1 MGRYQ
6 IGFSILDTRHLQSS
20 IHNRTEHN
28 LYYLLQT
35 HQFCIGD
42 QNYFKNASRG
52 FCFGQS
58 KHIALEDLNTIIQN
72 LVSKRDIILVVH
84 GGGEDLTLL
93 YVLDTQK
100 AAQYPLDLN
109 HRYPIKEMLN
119 LLQCP
124 FGDRVLRDTGNDAN
138 FTLRALLL
146 IATVD
151 AAAAIQPHLEYAQ
164 KSLLSAFEEISR
176 GPVPLNDRHIK
187 RQIEK
192 DRARRRREKRRA
204 KRLRKRLEQERAEDM
219 DPDALTITYEI

>member
-1 MGRYQ
+1 
-6 IGFSILDTRHLQSS
+6 
-20 IHNRTEHN
+20 
-28 LYYLLQT
+28 LLQT

-42 QNYFKNASRG
+42 QNYFKNASRE

-84 GGGEDLTLL
+84 GGGEDLRFLQAAKIDLTPL
-93 YVLDTQK
+93 YVLEKQK
-100 AAQYPLDLN
+100 PAAYHPLDLD
-109 HRYPIKEMLN
+109 HRCPIEEMLN
-119 LLQCP
+119 LLQCL

-138 FTLRALLL
+138 YTLRALLL

-151 AAAAIQPHLEYAQ
+151 AAAAIQPHLEHAQ

-176 GPVPLNDRHIK
+176 GPVPLNDRQIK

-192 DRARRRREKRRA
+192 DRARRCREKRRA